1 MEQAKKEHSPMV
13 RIVMWISLCDEGEN
27 CLWIPKRRISDNL
40 MATNTFAAAAASVRM
55 HSAVVAAHE

>member
-1 MEQAKKEHSPMV
+1 MGKAKKGHSPMV

-40 MATNTFAAAAASVRM
+40 MATNTFAAASVRM
-55 HSAVVAAHE
+55 HSSAVVAAHE

>member
-1 MEQAKKEHSPMV
+1 MV

-40 MATNTFAAAAASVRM
+40 MATNTFAAAASVRM
-55 HSAVVAAHE
+55 HSSASPAAVVAAHE